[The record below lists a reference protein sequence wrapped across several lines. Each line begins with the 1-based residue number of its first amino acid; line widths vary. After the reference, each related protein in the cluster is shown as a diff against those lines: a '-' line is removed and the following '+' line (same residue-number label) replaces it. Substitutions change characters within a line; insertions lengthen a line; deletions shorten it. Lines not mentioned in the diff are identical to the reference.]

1 MSSQDKSLPIPQP
14 PTKFLIGNLGDIDP
28 TNAPASM
35 WRLADIY
42 GAIFKL
48 SLAGRTTI
56 VCSSYEL
63 VNDLFDWDRF
73 EKPISAA
80 LEEVRALTK
89 DGLFTAYPGE
99 HVSKENH

>member
-1 MSSQDKSLPIPQP
+1 MASEEASLPIPQP
-14 PTKFLIGNLGDIDP
+14 PTKFLLGNLGEIDP
-28 TNAPASM
+28 TNAAASM

-42 GAIFKL
+42 GPIFRL
-48 SLAGRTTI
+48 DMTTRKVI

-63 VNDLFDWDRF
+63 VNDLCDASRF
-73 EKPISAA
+73 EKPIGGA

-99 HVSKENH
+99 HVRYIE